1 MIYEY
6 VCPKCHAEEEV
17 HHGMTET
24 PEIRC
29 VNCGNVMSRR
39 ITGGQGTI
47 FKGPGFPGNDMKKK
61 DAYAKEQE
69 KNEKE
74 SRTKRPWELI

>member
-6 VCPKCHAEEEV
+6 VCPNCALHEV
-17 HHGMTET
+17 IDHGMTEN

-29 VNCGNVMSRR
+29 TGCGEKMLRK
-39 ITGGQGTI
+39 ITGGAGTV
-47 FKGPGFPGNDMKKK
+47 FKGTGFPGNDMKKK

-69 KNEKE
+69 RNEKE

>member
-6 VCPKCHAEEEV
+6 VCPNCSAEEEV
-17 HHGMTET
+17 NHGMDEVPT
-24 PEIRC
+24 IRC
-29 VNCGNVMSRR
+29 SKCGHVMSRR
-39 ITGGQGTI
+39 ITGGQGII

-61 DAYAKEQE
+61 DQYFKEQE
-69 KNEKE
+69 RNEKE